1 MSFLPVTLA
10 ECRARGWDAPD
21 FVYVTGDAYVDHP
34 SFGLAIISR
43 VLENAG
49 YRVAML
55 PQPDWHSCEDFLR
68 FGRPRLGFLVTAGV
82 IDSMVNH
89 YTVAKKPRGRDV
101 YSPGGKAGMRPDRAT
116 IVYTNRIR
124 QAYGNVP
131 ILLGGVEAS
140 LRRFAHYDYWDDR
153 VRNSCLV
160 DAGADVLMFGMG
172 ERSILRVAKWLEEGR
187 PIPELRAP
195 GTCVMVSS
203 PPEEA
208 LVLPAMEEVAADRA
222 AYARAFNLQ
231 YDEQDPVRGR
241 SLCQKH
247 GKRYL
252 LQNPPDMPLS
262 REELDRVYALPYER
276 AWHPMYDKD
285 GGVPALSEVKFS
297 IAHVRGC
304 FGACNFCALTFHQ
317 GRIVTSR
324 SRESVLREA
333 TLLAR
338 ARDFKGYIHDVGGPT
353 ANFRRPACNGQMER
367 GACKGKQCLFPRPCK
382 RLVADH
388 REYVDILR
396 ALRNVP
402 GVKKVFVR
410 SGVRFDY
417 ALADADGTF
426 LRELVAHHVSGQ
438 LKVAPEHISPRVL
451 RAMGKPAPEV
461 FERFVRRFQQLNEE
475 MGLKQYLVPYFISS
489 HPGCELSD
497 AVLLAEYIHN
507 TGQHPEQVQDFYPTP
522 GTLSTAM
529 FYTGLDPRDMK
540 PVYVPR
546 DPHEK
551 ALQRALMQYF
561 RPENHALVLEAL
573 RRAGREDLIGF
584 GRECLVPPR
593 LIRREG
599 KGEKDARPAPGKPK
613 DAPPQGRQAGNVRRA
628 KGQSGKTRHAQAQ
641 KEAPRQALAH
651 RQAARVDIAPWQPM
665 DRRFALCPWA
675 AFCVLFAF
683 VCGVNPSI

>member
-1 MSFLPVTLA
+1 MSFLPVTMA

-43 VLENAG
+43 VLESAG

-55 PQPDWHSCEDFLR
+55 PQPDWHTCEDFKR
-68 FGRPRLGFLVTAGV
+68 FGRPRLGFLITAGV

-89 YTVAKKPRGRDV
+89 YTVAKKPRDRDV
-101 YSPGGKAGMRPDRAT
+101 YSPGGQAGMRPDRAT
-116 IVYTNRIR
+116 IVYANRVR
-124 QAYGNVP
+124 QAYGSVP

-172 ERSILRVAKWLEEGR
+172 ERSILRVAKWLEEGKPFAEMR
-187 PIPELRAP
+187 IP
-195 GTCVMVSS
+195 GTCVMVPE
-203 PPEEA
+203 PPEGA
-208 LVLPAMEEVAADRA
+208 LEIAPMEEVAADRA
-222 AYARAFNLQ
+222 AYARAFKVQ

-241 SLCQKH
+241 PICQKH

-252 LQNPPDMPLS
+252 LQNRPDLPLT
-262 REELDRVYALPYER
+262 REELDRTYALPYER
-276 AWHPMYDKD
+276 KWHPMYDAQ
-285 GGVPALSEVKFS
+285 GGIPALSEVKFS

-317 GRIVTSR
+317 GRIVSSR
-324 SRESVLREA
+324 SKESVLREA
-333 TLLAR
+333 RLLTR
-338 ARDFKGYIHDVGGPT
+338 DRDFKGYIHDVGGPT
-353 ANFRRPACNGQMER
+353 ADFRQPACKGQLEH
-367 GACKGKQCLFPRPCK
+367 GACKGKQCLFPAPCK
-382 RLVADH
+382 NLVADH

-396 ALRNVP
+396 ALRELP

-417 ALADADGTF
+417 ALADKSGAF

-438 LKVAPEHISPRVL
+438 LKVAPEHVSPRVL
-451 RAMGKPAPEV
+451 RYMGKPAPEV
-461 FERFVRRFQQLNEE
+461 YDRFVKRYARLNRELG
-475 MGLKQYLVPYFISS
+475 MDQYLVPYLMSS

-497 AVLLAEYIHN
+497 AVLLAEYLHK
-507 TGQHPEQVQDFYPTP
+507 TGQRPEQVQDFYPTP

-529 FYTGLDPRDMK
+529 FYTGLDPRDMRS
-540 PVYVPR
+540 VYVPR

-551 ALQRALMQYF
+551 AMQRALMQYF

-584 GRECLVPPR
+584 GKECLIPPR
-593 LIRREG
+593 PIRPRQKGEKAG
-599 KGEKDARPAPGKPK
+599 KGEKPNAKGKPFKGERQDKQAPKTAAKTGKPPRKGGEGRKKSPPERAQGARAKSKRPAKPSPTGK
-613 DAPPQGRQAGNVRRA
+613 RR
-628 KGQSGKTRHAQAQ
+628 G
-641 KEAPRQALAH
+641 
-651 RQAARVDIAPWQPM
+651 
-665 DRRFALCPWA
+665 
-675 AFCVLFAF
+675 
-683 VCGVNPSI
+683 